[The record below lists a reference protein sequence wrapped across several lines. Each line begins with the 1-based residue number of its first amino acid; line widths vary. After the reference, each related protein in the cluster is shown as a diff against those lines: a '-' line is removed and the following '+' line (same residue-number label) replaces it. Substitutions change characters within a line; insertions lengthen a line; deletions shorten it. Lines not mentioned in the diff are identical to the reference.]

1 MHLVYK
7 VMYIKCFI
15 LLANMKIIQS
25 FFLFLLFSI
34 VYGCSNGTDVSS
46 LCFEKE
52 YYEKPLLENPSEIMF
67 SGGSNNLSVE
77 VSDDNVLE
85 ATIGAGKIKIK
96 TKKNGIVYLVV
107 KDKTENT
114 SVTIRVKVVDS
125 YLGLQLGHPIP
136 NYSVY
141 NEDDR
146 LYLVNNKS
154 KSFYL
159 YDKSF
164 NLKATGN
171 YKLFVKNSN
180 FFLSLV
186 FSDKVCF
193 YNISNSSHDF
203 LWGAVPTYLKFLWTN
218 EGLTTTNARDVS
230 PVVMTAFDL
239 DTNNVYYFNVDSTEF
254 PYGILN

>member
-1 MHLVYK
+1 
-7 VMYIKCFI
+7 MYIKCFI

-186 FSDKVCF
+186 PSLKHFVRVSSVGNSFPTIITVVARFTFGNIFSPNLAITK
-193 YNISNSSHDF
+193 I
-203 LWGAVPTYLKFLWTN
+203 
-218 EGLTTTNARDVS
+218 
-230 PVVMTAFDL
+230 
-239 DTNNVYYFNVDSTEF
+239 
-254 PYGILN
+254 

>member
-1 MHLVYK
+1 MLYSIGK
-7 VMYIKCFI
+7 YENNSI
-15 LLANMKIIQS
+15 L
-25 FFLFLLFSI
+25 FLFLLFSI

-171 YKLFVKNSN
+171 YKLFVKNSK
-180 FFLSLV
+180 FFSFFSL
-186 FSDKVCF
+186 F
-193 YNISNSSHDF
+193 
-203 LWGAVPTYLKFLWTN
+203 
-218 EGLTTTNARDVS
+218 R
-230 PVVMTAFDL
+230 
-239 DTNNVYYFNVDSTEF
+239 
-254 PYGILN
+254 

>member
-1 MHLVYK
+1 
-7 VMYIKCFI
+7 MYIKCFI

-107 KDKTENT
+107 R
-114 SVTIRVKVVDS
+114 IRRRILALL
-125 YLGLQLGHPIP
+125 LGLRSWI
-136 NYSVY
+136 V
-141 NEDDR
+141 
-146 LYLVNNKS
+146 
-154 KSFYL
+154 
-159 YDKSF
+159 
-164 NLKATGN
+164 T
-171 YKLFVKNSN
+171 
-180 FFLSLV
+180 
-186 FSDKVCF
+186 
-193 YNISNSSHDF
+193 
-203 LWGAVPTYLKFLWTN
+203 
-218 EGLTTTNARDVS
+218 
-230 PVVMTAFDL
+230 
-239 DTNNVYYFNVDSTEF
+239 
-254 PYGILN
+254 

>member
-1 MHLVYK
+1 
-7 VMYIKCFI
+7 
-15 LLANMKIIQS
+15 MKIIQY
-25 FFLFLLFSI
+25 FFLFFVFSI

-85 ATIGAGKIKIK
+85 ATIDAGKIKIK

-125 YLGLQLGHPIP
+125 YLGLQLGKPIP

-154 KSFYL
+154 KSYL
-159 YDKSF
+159 LYSQNMQEF
-164 NLKATGN
+164 FCQYSSYHMLIYISIQYYACVI
-171 YKLFVKNSN
+171 LF
-180 FFLSLV
+180 FFPSPHSKYGQHKIVNRVEHDDDLYRNH
-186 FSDKVCF
+186 DKVKK
-193 YNISNSSHDF
+193 IIHLRPPPLS
-203 LWGAVPTYLKFLWTN
+203 V
-218 EGLTTTNARDVS
+218 
-230 PVVMTAFDL
+230 
-239 DTNNVYYFNVDSTEF
+239 
-254 PYGILN
+254 

>member
-1 MHLVYK
+1 
-7 VMYIKCFI
+7 MYIKCFI

-146 LYLVNNKS
+146 LYLVNDKS

-203 LWGAVPTYLKFLWTN
+203 LWGSHSYLFKVFMD
-218 EGLTTTNARDVS
+218 E
-230 PVVMTAFDL
+230 
-239 DTNNVYYFNVDSTEF
+239 
-254 PYGILN
+254 

>member
-1 MHLVYK
+1 MKKYLVL
-7 VMYIKCFI
+7 I
-15 LLANMKIIQS
+15 LLAV
-25 FFLFLLFSI
+25 I
-34 VYGCSNGTDVSS
+34 VSSCQDEILNNGTDVSS

-85 ATIGAGKIKIK
+85 ATIDAGKIKIK

-125 YLGLQLGHPIP
+125 YLGLQLGKPIP

-146 LYLVNNKS
+146 LYLVNNKVNH
-154 KSFYL
+154 FIYMI
-159 YDKSF
+159 
-164 NLKATGN
+164 NL
-171 YKLFVKNSN
+171 L
-180 FFLSLV
+180 
-186 FSDKVCF
+186 
-193 YNISNSSHDF
+193 I
-203 LWGAVPTYLKFLWTN
+203 
-218 EGLTTTNARDVS
+218 
-230 PVVMTAFDL
+230 
-239 DTNNVYYFNVDSTEF
+239 
-254 PYGILN
+254 

>member
-1 MHLVYK
+1 MKKYLVL
-7 VMYIKCFI
+7 I
-15 LLANMKIIQS
+15 LLAV
-25 FFLFLLFSI
+25 I
-34 VYGCSNGTDVSS
+34 VSSCQDEILNNGTDVSS

-85 ATIGAGKIKIK
+85 ATIDAGKIKIK

-125 YLGLQLGHPIP
+125 YLGLQLGKPIP

-154 KSFYL
+154 KSFY
-159 YDKSF
+159 
-164 NLKATGN
+164 TGN

-180 FFLSLV
+180 YFLSLV

-193 YNISNSSHDF
+193 YNISNSSHAF
-203 LWGAVPTYLKFLWTN
+203 LWGAIPTYLGFLWTN

>member
-1 MHLVYK
+1 
-7 VMYIKCFI
+7 MYIKCFI
-15 LLANMKIIQS
+15 LLANMKIIQY
-25 FFLFLLFSI
+25 FFLFFVFSI

-85 ATIGAGKIKIK
+85 ATIDAGKIKIK

-125 YLGLQLGHPIP
+125 YLGLQLGKPIP

-180 FFLSLV
+180 YFLSLV
-186 FSDKVCF
+186 FLRTLCSLTLL
-193 YNISNSSHDF
+193 SN
-203 LWGAVPTYLKFLWTN
+203 
-218 EGLTTTNARDVS
+218 R
-230 PVVMTAFDL
+230 
-239 DTNNVYYFNVDSTEF
+239 
-254 PYGILN
+254 